1 MKQEVDPIS
10 DKSNPI
16 QKPTEGLLGCNT
28 VTLITQPS
36 KNKAIDSFKLSDAIT
51 PTASILTALISLV
64 LAFKT
69 IKKYSNDHKL
79 QIEQVKSEKRKDE
92 VLKAKDKIE
101 KFYGPINA
109 LLEESSTIYAH
120 FALQEKEALKKQNG
134 YFRTLRFLTEDAN
147 EDYNGVERLSKHDKE
162 LFRHIIDISDK
173 VTVLIETES
182 GHIDNPALHILLG
195 KLAAHYRIIK
205 SAYEGK
211 LTGQSE
217 YLESI
222 VFPLEINGAIN
233 SEICKLLKIIKSDVQ
248 ETLSRPVK
256 SKTINYYDQNYISY
270 YNKTNDLDMLDIY
283 KKVRMYVQN
292 GSNILDAGCGVGRD
306 TQYFIKHG
314 FKVTSFDAS
323 PRMVELCNEYP
334 FAFCEEKSFLTINYP
349 PIFDL
354 VWACASLLHLD
365 ALNFKEAI
373 LRLHRSLKPGAY
385 LYFSLKKHID
395 PSKVDARDFYSYSTD
410 EVDKILIDLYK
421 MEKVETWESNSN
433 LTQSEIFVN
442 YIYRKL

>member
-10 DKSNPI
+10 DISNPI

-28 VTLITQPS
+28 VTFITQPA

-120 FALQEKEALKKQNG
+120 FALQEKETLKKQNG
-134 YFRTLRFLTEDAN
+134 YFRTLRFLTENGN
-147 EDYNGVERLSKHDKE
+147 EDCNGVERLSQHDKE
-162 LFRHIIDISDK
+162 LFSHIVDISDK

-205 SAYEGK
+205 SASEGK

-233 SEICKLLKIIKSDVQ
+233 SEICKLLKIIKSDYQ
-248 ETLSRPVK
+248 ETTLQPVK
-256 SKTINYYDQNYISY
+256 SKTINFYDQNYISY
-270 YNKTNDLDMLDIY
+270 YNKTNSLDMLDIY
-283 KKVRMYVQN
+283 KRVRKYVKN

-354 VWACASLLHLD
+354 VWACASLLHLNKID
-365 ALNFKEAI
+365 FEEAL

-385 LYFSLKKHID
+385 LYFSLKKHVE
-395 PSKVDARDFYSYSTD
+395 PSKVDARNFYSYSTD
-410 EVDKILIDLYK
+410 EINQILIDKYK
-421 MEKVETWESNSN
+421 MKNIIFWESNSN
-433 LTQSEIFVN
+433 LTSSEVFIN
-442 YIYRKL
+442 YIYQKL